1 MRKFFIACFM
11 FLMVEGA
18 FSASSPWQCSGVV
31 ADGGRI
37 AISGDFA
44 AVGNSEWIDF
54 YRRQNYGWTSHERI
68 ECPDPSNPSYYDF
81 CQSLSLNNEVCAV
94 GVPNWVGPPVVSGQ
108 VLIYRLENDSWK
120 LKETVSEPNQSP
132 GSLFGE
138 DVSVSDDVLAVS
150 SWCINP
156 PEGGY
161 IDLVYLYRFDG
172 QNWVPEQTIADAGGG
187 VVKGDLFAVSKFVAE
202 GGTGMV
208 KLCIYRFDGA
218 QWLEEK
224 VFDFPHDIYRYD
236 YAFSGDRLA
245 VAIDDVDSSQTD
257 RKVVCIYAFDGVD
270 WVQEA
275 KLTPPI
281 YNSESYFGSEVAISG
296 RICVVGSGSPGP
308 EEEGEDF
315 VYELVDDEWV
325 LAARFDKWFFYEQV
339 GSYIMSFKHGIA
351 CDGEHILAHA
361 YHYTYTPMIFSF
373 EKCPTMDLDGDC
385 LITVA
390 DIQVIAEQWLTGR
403 R

>member
-1 MRKFFIACFM
+1 MRKFFIACFV
-11 FLMVEGA
+11 FLTVEGA
-18 FSASSPWQCSGVV
+18 FSASSPWRCSGVI

-54 YRRQNYGWTSHERI
+54 YRRQSNGWTSHERI
-68 ECPDPSNPSYYDF
+68 ECPDPSNPTYYDF
-81 CQSLSLNNEVCAV
+81 CQSLSLDNEICAV

-108 VLIYRLENDSWK
+108 VLVYRLENDSWK

-132 GSLFGE
+132 PGDLFGE
-138 DVSVSDDVLAVS
+138 DVSVSDDVLAVT
-150 SWCINP
+150 SWCDNP
-156 PEGGY
+156 LGGGY
-161 IDLVYLYRFDG
+161 INLVYLYRFDG
-172 QNWVPEQTIADAGGG
+172 QNWVLEQTIADAAGGI
-187 VVKGDLFAVSKFVAE
+187 VKGDLFAVLKFVLEE
-202 GGTGMV
+202 GGGMV

-224 VFDFPHDIYRYD
+224 VFDFPHDILRYD

-245 VAIDDVDSSQTD
+245 VAIDDVDSSQSG

-281 YNSESYFGSEVAISG
+281 YNSENYFGSEVAISD
-296 RICVVGSGSPGP
+296 RICVVGSGSLWP

-325 LAARFDKWFFYEQV
+325 LTARFNKWIFEP
-339 GSYIMSFKHGIA
+339 GLPDIMSFAQGIA

-361 YHYTYTPMIFSF
+361 YHYNYAPVIFSF
-373 EKCPTMDLDGDC
+373 DKCPAMDLNGDC
-385 LITVA
+385 FVNVA
-390 DIQVIAEQWLTGR
+390 DLQVIAEQWLTGR